1 MLEINLNPTTENVIS
16 DLNQVYDFAIIGGGP
31 AGLNAALYAYR
42 KGLKVV
48 VVSPS
53 LGGQLL
59 NTNIIDN
66 VLGFNEI
73 SGQEL
78 TNKYLSHLD
87 FEAITHLYQMAKG
100 LKKDETKNVFEIT
113 LDDDK
118 IITAKSVLLAMG
130 ALPRKLGVTGEQEF
144 TNRGLTYCA
153 ICDGPLFKGKDI
165 AIIGGGNSA
174 IEAVIDLSKIVRH
187 ITLIHRSQFRADAW
201 LLNKFKDLPNVT
213 VLMPARVE
221 KIKGENLL
229 SSIEV
234 LDLNTN
240 QISEINVNGM
250 FIEIGVIP
258 NTELVKDL
266 VKVNDSNEI
275 IVDEKQMTSI
285 PGLFAAGDITEQKFK
300 QITISLAEGAK
311 AALYANEYLTKG
323 E

>member
-1 MLEINLNPTTENVIS
+1 MLEINLNASPNTDS
-16 DLNQVYDFAIIGGGP
+16 QDLKTVYDFAVIGGGP

-48 VVSPS
+48 VIAPS

-66 VLGFNEI
+66 VLGFNEV

-78 TNKYLSHLD
+78 TNKYLNHLD
-87 FEAITHLYQMAKG
+87 FDEITHLYQMVIG
-100 LKKDETKNVFEIT
+100 LKKDETKNLFEIT

-118 IITAKSVLLAMG
+118 VITAKSTLLAMG
-130 ALPRKLGVTGEQEF
+130 ALPRKLAVPGEEEF
-144 TNRGLTYCA
+144 NNRGLTYCA

-165 AIIGGGNSA
+165 AIVGGGNSA

-187 ITLIHRSQFRADAW
+187 ITLVHRSTFRADAW

-221 KIKGENLL
+221 KIKGDNLL
-229 SSIEV
+229 KSIEV

-240 QISEINVNGM
+240 QISEVAINGL

-258 NTELVKDL
+258 NSDL
-266 VKVNDSNEI
+266 VKGLVTTNQSNEI
-275 IVDEKQMTSI
+275 IVDDKQMTSI